1 MQADDDVGKTLARVR
16 VNERRAAKQ
25 REILERK
32 VIRSV
37 WSVRLRRTREA
48 AKARNSKRAKEK
60 RKAKI
65 SADHRLLEQID
76 RRA

>member
-1 MQADDDVGKTLARVR
+1 MQSDDDVGKTLARVR

-32 VIRSV
+32 AIRSV
-37 WSVRLRRTREA
+37 WSVRRTREA
-48 AKARNSKRAKEK
+48 AKARNSKKK